1 MTPSNAIPVVLQFS
15 NVAANS
21 CLNIT
26 LTTPGAR
33 WSMGRR
39 IGDSLGF
46 SYNVVAQDAH
56 GNVPLLQGISFNGGI
71 LEIRTSSAAPTLSN
85 FTLTLFLELAPD
97 VSVLQGYCTLNNE
110 AMVQAY
116 LGSEQPTQWYDGRIS
131 AVLPPLFSNCRSV
144 LLTISGL
151 KPGINLVIEA
161 APGAGAAEADVNWTF
176 GPEFAQS
183 LGVALTS
190 TGAAIPLSLLS
201 YTNRQIVLQ
210 TSSGQGGTLADVVM
224 MAYVA
229 WEPAD
234 LPCIYLRA
242 VTDPAVSVWAQVGT
256 RQPQWISQTYSVF
269 TF

>member
-56 GNVPLLQGISFNGGI
+56 ADTPLLQGISFNGGI
-71 LEIRTSSAAPTLSN
+71 LEIRTSSAAPALSN

-116 LGSEQPTQWYDGRIS
+116 LGNEQPTQWYNGRIS
-131 AVLPPLFSNCRSV
+131 AVLPPLVANCRSV
-144 LLTISGL
+144 LLTVSGL
-151 KPGINLVIEA
+151 KPGINLVIDV
-161 APGAGAAEADVNWTF
+161 APGVAEGAVHWTF

-183 LGVALTS
+183 LGVAVTS
-190 TGAAIPLSLLS
+190 MGGAIPLSLLS
-201 YTNRQIVLQ
+201 YTDRQIVLQ
-210 TSSGQGGTLADVVM
+210 TSSGQGGTLSDVVM
-224 MAYVA
+224 MAYVS

-256 RQPQWISQTYSVF
+256 RQPQWISSTYAVF